1 MYIETTHDKDEL
13 ELIVELVFK
22 TQGLVGEGVVPTS
35 LLQRHKQGCHVNMG
49 STHTHMHMLPP
60 LPCRHNGFTERHSRR
75 IILPLKKKKN
85 QFNEKQTADLMPF
98 RQVHKH
104 YAIG

>member
-1 MYIETTHDKDEL
+1 MYIETTHNKDEL

-49 STHTHMHMLPP
+49 STHTYAHAAAVVMSSQRFHSTSLETNYTTIKKQQQPIQ
-60 LPCRHNGFTERHSRR
+60 RERNSR
-75 IILPLKKKKN
+75 
-85 QFNEKQTADLMPF
+85 FN
-98 RQVHKH
+98 
-104 YAIG
+104 AI